1 MVRLFGPISGP
12 LHGAMV
18 WANFRILTLVH
29 LFEPIYGLYIGLAD
43 LCTFTMV
50 HLFEPIY
57 GPLLSAVVWAN
68 FSVLALD
75 HLFKPINGLLP
86 WCTWFG

>member
-18 WANFRILTLVH
+18 WASFRMLTLVH

-43 LCTFTMV
+43 LWTFTMV
-50 HLFEPIY
+50 HLFEPNSMDLY
-57 GPLLSAVVWAN
+57 LVQ
-68 FSVLALD
+68 
-75 HLFKPINGLLP
+75 LFGLIL
-86 WCTWFG
+86 GR